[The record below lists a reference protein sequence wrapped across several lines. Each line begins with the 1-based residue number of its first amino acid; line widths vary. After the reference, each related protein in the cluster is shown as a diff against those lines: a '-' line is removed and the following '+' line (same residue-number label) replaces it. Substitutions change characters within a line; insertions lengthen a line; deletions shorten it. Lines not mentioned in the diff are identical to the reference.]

1 MVHLEQLYIL
11 QKNVN
16 FLLFYK
22 NKQNIDIVCCNFF
35 VYLMITFN
43 KKEIKRKCVG
53 VDLSKQNKKS
63 KNVKGKSYKCAVI
76 IYTKICQ
83 LKAAVEKS

>member
-1 MVHLEQLYIL
+1 
-11 QKNVN
+11 
-16 FLLFYK
+16 
-22 NKQNIDIVCCNFF
+22 
-35 VYLMITFN
+35 MITFN